1 MTRNKYFAW
10 MSTLFLAVALVG
22 FSRSFY
28 LRTPFEFPE
37 LPVHLY
43 VHGTV
48 LTAWFMLAFAQPWLI
63 NFRCT
68 RKHRQLGI
76 AGAALAIGVVITGVW
91 TVVMRDAP
99 VIDEFPIR
107 AAGKIASLIMFSTC
121 VALGI
126 FFRHRSTTHKRLML
140 CASMPALAPA
150 LDRLARIPWLNEFFG
165 KHLYWFP
172 DAPEVAFALLSFLF
186 LLFTVVANDV
196 VTERRVQS
204 GTLWGLFAIL
214 IIAPA
219 TTFVIIASG
228 AWLAFVHW
236 VT

>member
-63 NFRCT
+63 NFRRT
-68 RKHRQLGI
+68 RMHRQLGI

-107 AAGKIASLIMFSTC
+107 AAGNIASLVMFSTC

-140 CASMPALAPA
+140 CASMPALGPA

-165 KHLYWFP
+165 EHLYWFP
-172 DAPEVAFALLSFLF
+172 AAPEVAFALLSFLF
-186 LLFTVVANDV
+186 LLFTVVVNDV

-228 AWLAFVHW
+228 AWVAFVHW

>member
-48 LTAWFMLAFAQPWLI
+48 LTAWVMLAFAQPWLI
-63 NFRCT
+63 NFRRT
-68 RKHRQLGI
+68 RTHRKLGI

-91 TVVMRDAP
+91 TIVMRDAP

-107 AAGKIASLIMFSTC
+107 AAGNIASLIMFSTC

-165 KHLYWFP
+165 EHLYWFP

-204 GTLWGLFAIL
+204 GTIWGLFSIL

-219 TTFVIIASG
+219 TAFVIIVSG
-228 AWLAFVHW
+228 AWVAFVHW

>member
-1 MTRNKYFAW
+1 

-48 LTAWFMLAFAQPWLI
+48 LTAWIVLAFAQPWLI
-63 NFRCT
+63 NFRRT
-68 RKHRQLGI
+68 SVHRQLGI

-99 VIDEFPIR
+99 LIDEFPIR
-107 AAGKIASLIMFSTC
+107 APIRAAGNIASLIMFSTC
-121 VALGI
+121 VTLGI
-126 FFRHRSTTHKRLML
+126 FFRHRPATHKRLML

-165 KHLYWFP
+165 EYLYWFP
-172 DAPEVAFALLSFLF
+172 DEPGGGAAFALLSFLF

-196 VTERRVQS
+196 VTKRRVQS

-219 TTFVIIASG
+219 TTFVIVASG
-228 AWLAFVHW
+228 AWVAFVHW

>member
-1 MTRNKYFAW
+1 MTRIRYFLW

-28 LRTPFEFPE
+28 LRTPFQFPE
-37 LPVHLY
+37 LPAHLY

-48 LTAWFMLAFAQPWLI
+48 FTAWFVLAFAQPWLI
-63 NFRCT
+63 NFRRT
-68 RKHRQLGI
+68 SMHRKLGI
-76 AGAALAIGVVITGVW
+76 AGAALAIGVVTTGVW
-91 TVVMRDAP
+91 TIVMRDAP

-107 AAGKIASLIMFSTC
+107 AAGNIASLVMFSTC

-126 FFRHRSTTHKRLML
+126 FFRHRSATHKRLML

-165 KHLYWFP
+165 EHLSWFP
-172 DAPEVAFALLSFLF
+172 AAPEVAFALLSFLF
-186 LLFTVVANDV
+186 LLSTVVVNDV
-196 VTERRVQS
+196 VTERRIQS
-204 GTLWGLFAIL
+204 GTLWVLFAIL

-219 TTFVIIASG
+219 TTFVIVASG
-228 AWLAFVHW
+228 AWVAFVHS